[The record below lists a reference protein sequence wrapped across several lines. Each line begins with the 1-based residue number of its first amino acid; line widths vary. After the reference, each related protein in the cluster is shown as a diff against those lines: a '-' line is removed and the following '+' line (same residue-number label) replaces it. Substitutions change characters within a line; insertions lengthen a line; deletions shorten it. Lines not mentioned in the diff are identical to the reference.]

1 MVCTKCGALIPLD
14 DLTCPV
20 CGKHRTTKEILAEPP
35 QPGSAN
41 RTGLAAD
48 KYKTFWPRFW
58 AGFID
63 GLVFLPITLFD
74 SYLSAPARG
83 PIILISWAIISYT
96 AYWLYSV
103 SLHARFG
110 QTLGK
115 RAMHVKVMD
124 VSEERIPSLGQAFLR
139 DIGYII
145 LNISSLVYF
154 VYIVAAHKYV
164 AGTEQVNSLPGRIL
178 AFAGL
183 GWFLLEVITMFAN
196 SKRRAI
202 HDLIAK
208 TVVLNVA

>member
-1 MVCTKCGALIPLD
+1 M
-14 DLTCPV
+14 
-20 CGKHRTTKEILAEPP
+20 
-35 QPGSAN
+35 
-41 RTGLAAD
+41 D
-48 KYKTFWPRFW
+48 KYHTFGPRFW

-63 GLVFLPITLFD
+63 GLVFLPISLSDT
-74 SYLSAPARG
+74 YLSSPARG
-83 PIILISWAIISYT
+83 SMILISWAIVSYS

-124 VSEERIPSLGQAFLR
+124 ISEERIPSLGQAFLR
-139 DIGYII
+139 DVGYII

-154 VYIVAAHKYV
+154 VYIVVAHKYV
-164 AGTEQVNSLPGRIL
+164 TGTEQVNSLPGRVL
-178 AFAGL
+178 AFASL
-183 GWFLLEVITMFAN
+183 GWFLLEVITMLAN

-208 TVVLNVA
+208 TVVLKVA